1 MNEAQGILARD
12 PKIKLHVPKKSLPK
26 MSVSGVNIPDEE
38 IIDSILSK
46 NTRIRSLVNSGK
58 HFELLFVQKIKAR
71 NNIEYRN
78 AILKMDPEI
87 RNLIRENNHKVFVG
101 LKNCMVHDR
110 IYYKTCFNC
119 QEIGSHTSDTCTKST
134 PTCRYCSES
143 HKSADC
149 VNKNNSEKYN
159 CSNCLRSNN
168 DQYVSKAKTHMT
180 NSNICPVV
188 IDLTQKIVENTKYE
202 TDPKNA

>member
-87 RNLIRENNHKVFVG
+87 RNLIRENNH
-101 LKNCMVHDR
+101 NCD
-110 IYYKTCFNC
+110 YFN
-119 QEIGSHTSDTCTKST
+119 TL
-134 PTCRYCSES
+134 RYSL
-143 HKSADC
+143 D
-149 VNKNNSEKYN
+149 
-159 CSNCLRSNN
+159 
-168 DQYVSKAKTHMT
+168 
-180 NSNICPVV
+180 
-188 IDLTQKIVENTKYE
+188 
-202 TDPKNA
+202 